1 MSAEPQCPGCRERDE
16 IIRELRTLV
25 AAQEG
30 QIAKLQAQVALLE
43 QQVRELLARLNQN
56 SSNSSLPPSR
66 DPPQAP
72 PRPSKEPTGRKPGG
86 QPGHAG
92 HARTRLPPDRVNHI
106 VDHWPSVCARCQAA
120 LPKSPQPDDPEPAW
134 HQVAEVPLMPA
145 IVTEHQAH
153 GSHCPDCGHCTWGEI
168 PAEIRAHAFGA
179 NLAAIVVLMSVLCR
193 GSKRIIEEFIETVF
207 QVPMSLGTIANLEQE
222 TSAALCTPYQ
232 EAQEAVRAA
241 ATKNA
246 DETSWKQAGKKRW
259 LWMAATSAV
268 ACFKICIGRG
278 KAELRE
284 LLGDA
289 IQGVVCSDR
298 LSVYNQV
305 ALSFRQVCW
314 SHLKRDFQKWVDRGG
329 EAGLQVGQGGLEAVR
344 QLFARWRDF
353 RERRMDRSALQAA
366 LLPVQEELRAALET
380 GASCDDVRVRRFCRN
395 ILAIYPALWTFARIE
410 GVEPTNNHAERTLR
424 RAVIWRKVSFGNHSE
439 AGCRF
444 TERILTVVQT
454 LRMQH
459 RPVLDH
465 LRQAI
470 TAHRT
475 ATPLPALCPTG
486 V

>member
-1 MSAEPQCPGCRERDE
+1 MLAELLCPGCRERDE
-16 IIRELRTLV
+16 LILEFRTTV
-25 AAQEG
+25 T
-30 QIAKLQAQVALLE
+30 KLQARVAELE
-43 QQVRELLARLNQN
+43 QQVRELHALLNQN
-56 SSNSSLPPSR
+56 SSNSSRPPST

-72 PRPSKEPTGRKPGG
+72 KRPGREPTGRKPGG

-92 HARTRLPPDRVNHI
+92 HVRTRLPPDRVNK
-106 VDHWPSVCARCQAA
+106 VVRYWPATCERCQAE
-120 LPKSPQPDDPEPAW
+120 LPKAPQPDDPEPAW
-134 HQVAEVPLMPA
+134 HQVAEVPRMPA
-145 IVTEHQAH
+145 IITEHQAH
-153 GSHCPDCGHCTWGEI
+153 GSHCPACGHCTWGEI

-179 NLAAIVVLMSVLCR
+179 NLAAIVVLMSALCR
-193 GSKRIIEEFIETVF
+193 GSKRIIEEFVETVF

-222 TSAALCTPYQ
+222 ASAALSAAYQ

-241 ATKNA
+241 PVKNA

-259 LWMAATSAV
+259 LWMAATQAV

-289 IQGVVCSDR
+289 IQGVVGSDR

-305 ALSFRQVCW
+305 ALSLRQVCW

-329 EAGLQVGQGGLEAVR
+329 EAGLKVGQGGLEAAR
-344 QLFARWRDF
+344 RLFALWRDF
-353 RERRMDRSALQAA
+353 REKRIDRSTLQAA
-366 LLPVQEELRAALET
+366 LIPVQDQLRAVLDAGEE
-380 GASCDDVRVRRFCRN
+380 SDDAPVQRFCRN
-395 ILAIYPALWTFARIE
+395 ILAVYPALWTFARIE

-465 LRQAI
+465 LRQAL
-470 TAHRT
+470 TAHRA

>member
-1 MSAEPQCPGCRERDE
+1 VSAEPQCPGCRDRDE
-16 IIRELRTLV
+16 IILEFRTTV
-25 AAQEG
+25 
-30 QIAKLQAQVALLE
+30 AKLQARVAELE
-43 QQVRELLARLNQN
+43 QQVRELHARLNQN
-56 SSNSSLPPSR
+56 SSNSSCPPST
-66 DPPQAP
+66 DPPQTP
-72 PRPSKEPTGRKPGG
+72 KRPSKEPTGRKPGG
-86 QPGHAG
+86 QPGHPG
-92 HARTRLPPDRVNHI
+92 HARTRLPPDRVNQI
-106 VDHWPSVCARCQAA
+106 VDYWPSVCGRCQAA
-120 LPKSPQPDDPEPAW
+120 LPKAPQADDPEPAW
-134 HQVAEVPLMPA
+134 HQVAEIPLLPA

-153 GSHCPDCGHCTWGEI
+153 GSRCSACGHCTWGEI

-179 NLAAIVVLMSVLCR
+179 NLAAIVVLMSALCR
-193 GSKRIIEEFIETVF
+193 GSKRIIEEFVETVF

-222 TSAALCTPYQ
+222 ASAALSAPYQ

-241 ATKNA
+241 PVKNA
-246 DETSWKQAGKKRW
+246 DETSCKQAGKKRW
-259 LWMAATSAV
+259 LWMAATQAV
-268 ACFKICIGRG
+268 AYFKICIGRG

-289 IQGVVCSDR
+289 IQGVVGSDR

-305 ALSFRQVCW
+305 ALSLRQVCW

-329 EAGLQVGQGGLEAVR
+329 EAGLKVGQAGLEAAR
-344 QLFARWRDF
+344 RLFALWRDF
-353 RERRMDRSALQAA
+353 REKRIDRSTLQAA
-366 LLPVQEELRAALET
+366 LIPVQDQLRAVLDAGEE
-380 GASCDDVRVRRFCRN
+380 SDDAPVQRFCRN
-395 ILAIYPALWTFARIE
+395 ILAIYPAVWTFARIE

-465 LRQAI
+465 LRQAL
-470 TAHRT
+470 TAHRA